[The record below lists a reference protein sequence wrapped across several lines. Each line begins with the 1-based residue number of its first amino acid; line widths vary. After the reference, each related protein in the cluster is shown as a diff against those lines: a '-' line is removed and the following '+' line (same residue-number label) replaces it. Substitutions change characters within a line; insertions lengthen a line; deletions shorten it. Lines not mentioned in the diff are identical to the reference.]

1 MVSSFWLF
9 SQRGLWTGYLII
21 IVNTRL
27 RTASQDCKCI
37 VHWTELSCWQ
47 SLSLSLS
54 WLLKCDN
61 LQVNNIS
68 PQSFC
73 TNATFWVATC
83 TFVCYLSYFLG
94 GNIQCYLIF
103 AYWDVIQ
110 TSMTTTSEECSS
122 YSGTK
127 TPELTLVGA
136 WSADIPALTRDGSSF
151 VRIIQL
157 SVSIFGPCVLHGL
170 SDGSCC
176 KNRAICH

>member
-61 LQVNNIS
+61 LQVNNVP

-73 TNATFWVATC
+73 TNATF
-83 TFVCYLSYFLG
+83 LSYNLYFRLLSVIFSRG
-94 GNIQCYLIF
+94 KHPMLIF